1 MAQGGVRL
9 FRTQDHPCGYY
20 GDRTANNLVLDPEEP
35 RLAQVFEQA
44 LEHGFRRAGDRIYRP
59 SCPNCN
65 ACVATRIVVD
75 QFVRRR
81 RHTRVIAAN
90 SDVRVNIVPAHASE
104 AHMDL
109 YQRYLSGR
117 HAGAGMDD
125 GDPEAFTRFL
135 LSEWAD
141 TVFIDHYL
149 GTQLIATAVTDQTEH
164 ALSAIY
170 TFYEPS
176 LQARSLGS
184 LAILHQI
191 EHARRT
197 ARTHLYLGFWI
208 EGHPKMGYKTQFPA
222 IEIRGA
228 NGQWQPAAP
237 SSNQGIAR
245 IVRS

>member
-1 MAQGGVRL
+1 MAEAGVRL

-20 GDRTANNLVLDPEEP
+20 ADRTANNLVLDPEEP

-59 SCPNCN
+59 SCPSCS
-65 ACVATRIVVD
+65 ACMASRIVVD
-75 QFVRRR
+75 QFAPRR
-81 RHTRVIAAN
+81 RHQRVLAGN
-90 SDVRVNIVPAHASE
+90 EDVRTEIVAAHASD
-104 AHMDL
+104 AHTAL

-125 GDPEAFTRFL
+125 GDPEAFARFL

-149 GTQLIATAVTDQTEH
+149 GEQLIATAVTDQTAH

-170 TFYEPS
+170 TFYDPS
-176 LQARSLGS
+176 QQARSLGT
-184 LAILHQI
+184 LAILNQI
-191 EHARRT
+191 EYARRT
-197 ARTHLYLGFWI
+197 RRAHLYLGFWI

-222 IEIRGA
+222 IEIRQA
-228 NGQWQPAAP
+228 NGRWCAQTP
-237 SSNQGIAR
+237 
-245 IVRS
+245 